1 MPTFLSAMSIRWKL
15 QIGFM
20 LVAMITT
27 LYNRWL
33 AALEMSNLIELA
45 DNMGV
50 TPDVVNQLEQHYQ
63 SFLSGS
69 VVDAS
74 IQFVLQFFVISV
86 FAKFFVAPIVA
97 LIRSLEAVEAGDLT
111 QGVQVHSQDEIG
123 QLELHFNQMLFKLSA
138 ILSSVDRSSIHM
150 GQSAFQIAKISHEI
164 ENISQSEEA
173 KSHEVNEATQ
183 HLNDNS
189 QQVKDIAD
197 EVASRSLETLT
208 TSQKG
213 QQALQA
219 NADQMSRVA
228 GDIKVTSSQI
238 NELVESADSISA
250 ILSVITGIAEQT
262 NLLAL
267 NAAIEAARAGEQG
280 RGFAVV
286 SDEVRELANR
296 TRESADQVS
305 SIVGGLTHRVASAES
320 SMTNLVTEIHTS
332 QSHMQETLSVID
344 EVQKQVKHTVE
355 LNNNIGQACQR
366 QADIFIRLQ
375 NTHTALF
382 KTLKENGTKI
392 SNTAN
397 IGDSLFELT
406 EGFKQQMSGLK
417 FNAADDQ
424 DHNPKDEEHEL
435 RKAKRIK
442 GYYLVALTSDTGKYD
457 GLSQD
462 ISQNGMQ
469 LVIGASLQ
477 AGEKVTVTI
486 IPPSEDFSNYRN
498 QPEIT
503 VNAKVVWQKP
513 DTEGKFKTGLTF
525 QQLSNNNLA
534 SLKQCMAFFE
544 SQKNR

>member
-1 MPTFLSAMSIRWKL
+1 MPTFLSALSIRWKL

-27 LYNRWL
+27 VYNRWL
-33 AALEMSNLIELA
+33 AAIEMSNLVALA
-45 DNMGV
+45 DDMGV
-50 TPDVVNQLEQHYQ
+50 AIDVVTQLEQHYQ
-63 SFLSGS
+63 AFLSGS
-69 VVDAS
+69 VVDAL
-74 IQFVLQFFVISV
+74 IQFVLQFFVISA
-86 FAKFFVAPIVA
+86 FAKFFVAPIVV
-97 LIRSLEAVEAGDLT
+97 LIRSLEAAESGDLT

-123 QLELHFNQMLFKLSA
+123 QLELHFNQMLVKLSG
-138 ILSSVDRSSIHM
+138 ILSSVDKSSIHM

-183 HLNDNS
+183 KLNDNS

-197 EVASRSLETLT
+197 EAANRSLETLNV
-208 TSQKG
+208 SQKG

-219 NADQMSRVA
+219 NVDQMSRVA
-228 GDIKVTSSQI
+228 GDIELTSSQI
-238 NELVESADSISA
+238 NELVESAESISA

-286 SDEVRELANR
+286 ADEVRQLANR

-305 SIVGGLTHRVASAES
+305 SIVGDLTHRVAGAEA
-320 SMTNLVTEIHTS
+320 SMKKLVAEINAS
-332 QSHMQETLSVID
+332 QEQIQETLSVID
-344 EVQKQVKHTVE
+344 EVQQQVKHTVE
-355 LNNNIGQACQR
+355 LNTNIGQACHR

-375 NTHTALF
+375 GTHTALF
-382 KTLKENGTKI
+382 QTLKENGTKI

-417 FNAADDQ
+417 FTATQ
-424 DHNPKDEEHEL
+424 DPDHHPKGEQHEL
-435 RKAKRIK
+435 RKAKRVK
-442 GYYLVALTSDTGKYD
+442 GHYLVGLACKAGKYD

-462 ISQNGMQ
+462 LSQNGMK
-469 LVIGASLQ
+469 LVIGVALQ
-477 AGEKVTVTI
+477 ASEDVTVTI
-486 IPPSEDFSNYRN
+486 IPPSDEFSNYRN

-503 VNAKVVWQKP
+503 VNATVVWQKP
-513 DTEGKFKTGLTF
+513 DLEGKFRTGLTF
-525 QQLSNNNLA
+525 KELSGDTLK
-534 SLKQCMAFFE
+534 SLQQCMAFFE
-544 SQKNR
+544 SGGKH